1 MIYTN
6 KTKAAMKLCFE
17 AHKEQKDKSGQPYV
31 FHPFHVAEQ
40 MDDEESTVVALL
52 HDVVEDSDYSL
63 DDIAEVGF
71 GDAVVEALR
80 LLTHED
86 GMPYLDYIRRIR
98 TNPLATKVK
107 LADLAHNSDLSRLD
121 REPNDTDIE
130 RVEKYRKSREILSPK
145 FQSKRFSDLT
155 AEELYEIL
163 KSRNEIFVIE
173 QDCIFQDCDDRD
185 YGYHVFCRDESG
197 RVTAYMRIYEID
209 EEPEVILLD
218 GQAIWSG
225 NLTEEQIKAGTRVE
239 DYDAG
244 SGGGG
249 PCEAGAGDVS
259 NCGGSGRP
267 SREDARTVQM
277 GRVLTL
283 EHGKGLGRELLEE
296 GIRTA
301 WDIMGADR
309 IFIEAEDYV
318 EGYYTKAGFIRTS
331 DVFLKDD
338 IPHVHME
345 FWR

>member
-1 MIYTN
+1 M
-6 KTKAAMKLCFE
+6 
-17 AHKEQKDKSGQPYV
+17 
-31 FHPFHVAEQ
+31 
-40 MDDEESTVVALL
+40 
-52 HDVVEDSDYSL
+52 VEDTDYSI

-121 REPNDTDIE
+121 GEPNDTDIE

-244 SGGGG
+244 SG
-249 PCEAGAGDVS
+249 
-259 NCGGSGRP
+259 RP

-296 GIRTA
+296 GIRAA

-345 FWR
+345 LWR